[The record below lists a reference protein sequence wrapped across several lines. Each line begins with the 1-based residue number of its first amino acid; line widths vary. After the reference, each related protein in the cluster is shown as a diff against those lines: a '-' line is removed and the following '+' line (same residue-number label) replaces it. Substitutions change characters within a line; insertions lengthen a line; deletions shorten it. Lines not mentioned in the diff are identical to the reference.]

1 MTKRRAPKIPQTDAV
16 GDETSTIGPERAAA
30 LLAAVSRQ
38 FDRLDAS
45 PLDPG
50 LYLVS
55 TPIGNLSDISLR
67 ALFVLTSADRVY
79 CEDTRHSRKL
89 FSAFDIG
96 RKLETYHDFS
106 GEADR
111 ERIMNALREGKAI
124 ALISDAGTPLIADPG
139 YKLVRDAAAEGISV
153 FPVPGASAILSA
165 LVASGLPTDRFFFGG
180 FLPPKEGARLDALEA
195 VRTVPG
201 TLVFYETPSRIGAAL
216 AAIETVYP
224 ERTLAVARE
233 LTKLH
238 ETIMKGTARELAA
251 SFEVDPP
258 QGEIVLLIAPGEA
271 ATATEADIESALRA
285 ALKTARLKEAVEDV
299 SKGLGVA
306 RKTAYNLALKIKGE
320 AS

>member
-1 MTKRRAPKIPQTDAV
+1 MTKRRPPKNPQPDAV
-16 GDETSTIGPERAAA
+16 GDARSAIDAERAAA

-38 FDRLDAS
+38 FDKLNAT

-50 LYLVS
+50 LFLVS
-55 TPIGNLSDISLR
+55 TPIGNLSDISIR
-67 ALFVLTSADRVY
+67 VLFVLASADRVY

-106 GEADR
+106 GESDR
-111 ERIMNALREGKAI
+111 ERILDALREGKSV

-139 YKLVRDAAAEGISV
+139 YKLVRDAVSEGVRV

-180 FLPPKEGARLDALEA
+180 FLPQKDGARLEALEA
-195 VRTVPG
+195 MRAVPG
-201 TLVFYETPSRIGAAL
+201 TLVFYETPSRIEAAL

-224 ERTLAVARE
+224 ERTVAVARE

-238 ETIMKGTARELAA
+238 ETIAKGTARDLAA
-251 SFEVDPP
+251 AFEVEPP

-271 ATATEADIESALRA
+271 VAATEADVENALRA
-285 ALKTARLKEAVEDV
+285 ALKTVTLKEAVEDV

-306 RKTAYNLALKIKGE
+306 KKMAYNLALKIKGE